1 MEWLTDFGAWAWERH
16 HNMLSWYI
24 RPLFLLPFV
33 LFAYRRSLGGIVL
46 TLVALATSMFWFPAP
61 AEPDPRAV
69 EFLAMEKEYLTGEWT
84 WWKIALTLTVPFS
97 FVTLA
102 LAFWKRSLLW
112 GLVVINAMALGKI
125 VWSFVFGDVGGGLAV
140 VAPAVVGLVICNAVI
155 LLAAQWLRGRRTLSR
170 MPG

>member
-1 MEWLTDFGAWAWERH
+1 MEWLADFAAWAWARH

-33 LFAYRRSLGGIVL
+33 LFAYRRSLWGIVL

-69 EFLAMEKEYLTGEWT
+69 QFLAMEKEYLTGAWT
-84 WWKIALTLTVPFS
+84 WWKMALSLTVPLS
-97 FVTLA
+97 LAALA

-112 GLVVINAMALGKI
+112 GLVVINAMALGKMA
-125 VWSFVFGDVGGGLAV
+125 WSFLFGDVGGGLAV
-140 VAPAVVGLVICNAVI
+140 ATPALVGLVICDAAI

-170 MPG
+170 LPG